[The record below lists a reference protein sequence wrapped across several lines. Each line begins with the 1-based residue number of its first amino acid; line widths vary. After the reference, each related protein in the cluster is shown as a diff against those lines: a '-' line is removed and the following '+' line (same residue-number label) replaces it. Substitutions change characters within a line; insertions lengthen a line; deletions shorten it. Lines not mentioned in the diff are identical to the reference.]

1 MIGIPDIISEVVDNM
16 KTLTYGAYEPYEYKY
31 SFTVLDASAATIGDN
46 VTVTYAT
53 GYISG
58 IVTAKTDTI
67 IYITLE
73 DEYDDGGEDP
83 RILGPGGSYTIQGTP
98 IYSFIDDKDYY
109 FWFKP
114 NYSVFVGAKID
125 ITWSGGSALGTVT
138 EVQSDFDLVS
148 AVKYT
153 KVRLTTDNEIG
164 VGTSILTATMRLYF
178 MHGHPLEIVNT
189 LADKANA
196 SSYKGKRFPL
206 IALYQDIE
214 ENIRNEGYERIA
226 PVTVIIANQTDPNY
240 SAATRQDNNFDPILY
255 KLEEGF
261 KYCLKKSEYIG
272 GLKPD
277 YNRIDRIYWGRN
289 GIYGNEGN
297 MFQDYIDAIEL
308 NNLELKII
316 NT

>member
-1 MIGIPDIISEVVDNM
+1 MIGIPDIISAVVDDM
-16 KTLTYGAYEPYEYKY
+16 KTLTYFYVVPDSSIE
-31 SFTVLDASAATIGDN
+31 N
-46 VTVTYAT
+46 V
-53 GYISG
+53 GY
-58 IVTAKTDTI
+58 TC
-67 IYITLE
+67 
-73 DEYDDGGEDP
+73 
-83 RILGPGGSYTIQGTP
+83 YTNQTKSL
-98 IYSFIDDKDYY
+98 Y
-109 FWFKP
+109 
-114 NYSVFVGAKID
+114 VGAVID
-125 ITWSGGSALGTVT
+125 LTVT
-138 EVQSDFDLVS
+138 EKGGTITNYVATVTS
-148 AVKYT
+148 
-153 KVRLTTDNEIG
+153 
-164 VGTSILTATMRLYF
+164 VGTKPVYFDGNWRQQIIADIPELNDQETTSGVMRLYF

-214 ENIRNEGYERIA
+214 ENVRNEGYERIA

-240 SAATRQDNNFDPILY
+240 TAATRQDQNFDPILY
-255 KLEEGF
+255 KLEAGF

-277 YNRIDRIYWGRN
+277 YNRIDRVFWGRN